1 MIKTLMM
8 VSNTEKKYFSRVCI
22 KARSVEISLLAAVYK
37 CSISKS
43 RRSTQQSVSNSLYN
57 TTWRRITANKCSSV
71 LTIPNTVVVQGR
83 VHICFHVDIENE
95 ILCYEPGM
103 SAFIFSFS

>member
-1 MIKTLMM
+1 MI
-8 VSNTEKKYFSRVCI
+8 SNNEEKYFSRVCI
-22 KARSVEISLLAAVYK
+22 KARLVEISLLAAVYK

-43 RRSTQQSVSNSLYN
+43 RRSTQQSVSNNLYN

-71 LTIPNTVVVQGR
+71 LTIPNTVVVQGP

-95 ILCYEPGM
+95 VLCYEPGM
-103 SAFIFSFS
+103 SAFIFSSS

>member
-1 MIKTLMM
+1 MM
-8 VSNTEKKYFSRVCI
+8 VSNTEEKYFSRVCI

-43 RRSTQQSVSNSLYN
+43 RRSTQQYIINNLYK
-57 TTWRRITANKCSSV
+57 TTWRRITAKKCSSV
-71 LTIPNTVVVQGR
+71 LAIPNSVVVQGR
-83 VHICFHVDIENE
+83 VHVSFYVDIENE

-103 SAFIFSFS
+103 STSIFSSL

>member
-1 MIKTLMM
+1 MM
-8 VSNTEKKYFSRVCI
+8 VSNTEEKCFSRVCV

-43 RRSTQQSVSNSLYN
+43 RRSTQQYISNNLYK
-57 TTWRRITANKCSSV
+57 TTWRRITAKKCSSV
-71 LTIPNTVVVQGR
+71 LTFPNTVVAQGCL
-83 VHICFHVDIENE
+83 HIYFHVNIENE

-103 SAFIFSFS
+103 STSIFSSS